1 VNQTAAASVA
11 TMRTCVA
18 VWTCDTPEVRRL
30 SRPDQ
35 PQHRHPTGFPHTT
48 TPRERPF
55 RSASESISR
64 SLSKSRVGSRGL
76 WLLALSV
83 SVSMMVSVTADFAW
97 AQASGP
103 RMIEGIAAQVGNEII
118 LTSEVY
124 ELSAPVEER
133 LREAGLPSTEIARI
147 RSEALDRLIEGHL
160 LSSVVDRL
168 ELGADREEVDSAINA
183 IAEEN
188 GISLEQLLAS
198 IESHGLSIEE
208 YRDKIRK
215 EIERSKVVNAM
226 VRSRV
231 QISDEEVLALYE
243 EEFGNQRSGGEEVHL
258 RHILVM
264 AGGENERSP
273 ADACEIAGSA
283 RIEIETGTT
292 TFPAIAQ
299 SISDMLPERGGDL
312 GWMHR
317 SDLAAWMAD
326 TVNEMQPGDV
336 SPVVEMPFGC
346 NLLELVERREFQ
358 PIDFERAKPQL
369 QNRIFQQKTELEYG
383 KWLDV
388 LRTQTYIERKGA
400 FAAGGLGG

>member
-1 VNQTAAASVA
+1 MAI
-11 TMRTCVA
+11 CVA

-35 PQHRHPTGFPHTT
+35 PQHQHWTALPRAT
-48 TPRERPF
+48 TPRDRSF
-55 RSASESISR
+55 RSESISR
-64 SLSKSRVGSRGL
+64 SRSKSRVGSLGL

-83 SVSMMVSVTADFAW
+83 SGAVTADLAW
-97 AQASGP
+97 AQTSGP

-118 LTSEVY
+118 LSSEVY

-183 IAEEN
+183 IAQEN

-231 QISDEEVLALYE
+231 QISDEEVMALYE

-264 AGGENERSP
+264 AGEGNDRSQ

-312 GWMHR
+312 GWMHQ

-326 TVNEMQPGDV
+326 TVNEMQPGEV

-358 PIDFERAKPQL
+358 PIDFEQAKPQL
-369 QNRIFQQKTELEYG
+369 QNQIFQQKTEIEYG